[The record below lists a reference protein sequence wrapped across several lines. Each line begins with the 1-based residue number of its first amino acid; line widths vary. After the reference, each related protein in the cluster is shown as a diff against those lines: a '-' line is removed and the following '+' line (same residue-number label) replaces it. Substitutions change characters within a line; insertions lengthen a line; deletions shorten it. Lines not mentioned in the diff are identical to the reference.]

1 MRKLLFLENELDEAR
16 RYRIAERLTASP
28 TKLKR
33 GLASMMDG
41 MNASYT
47 NLRDAKKRLDAVA
60 KQLDEMPERS
70 EVGRLTPEMQ
80 DLRGAM
86 EALQHQMVAF
96 YTSVQTIRE
105 QYKQG
110 DQPGD
115 ALK

>member
-1 MRKLLFLENELDEAR
+1 MRRLEALDEGR

-28 TKLKR
+28 TKLRR
-33 GLASMMDG
+33 GLSNMMDG
-41 MNASYT
+41 INASFSS
-47 NLRDAKKRLDAVA
+47 LRDAKKRLDAVA

-86 EALQHQMVAF
+86 DELQHQMVAF

-110 DQPGD
+110 NEAPGD
-115 ALK
+115 LK